1 MKEYQSPEF
10 DVIQVFLKED
20 MLAMKGSFETEMP
33 DIGDEF

>member
-20 MLAMKGSFETEMP
+20 MLAATVSIETEIP
-33 DIGDEF
+33 DIGDDF

>member
-10 DVIQVFLKED
+10 DVIQVILKED
-20 MLAMKGSFETEMP
+20 MLAMTGSIETEMP